1 MPSLGDY
8 LIIGVVAAVVTFV
21 ATPVVGWYRQAAQ
34 LGVHPQRTVGAHVAR
49 ARCRWAGDADR
60 LLRRAR
66 CGADARSV
74 RRLVRDQH
82 RAAGRRDRGRH
93 HLHRRLRRRHP
104 RHPAA
109 GEGDRHGPRRRGPGL
124 VRRDDV
130 LRPRAVLRRDRPL
143 VGLEAAGHR
152 AVAAG
157 DDAGDQSHR
166 RARRTRRRDRRHR
179 GRRVLPLQQPAR
191 RARPVVAAEHRSVVR
206 DHHGRA
212 VPRLPPAQLQPGADL
227 HGRRR
232 GLPPRVA
239 DGRLDERRRRAR
251 RSRTRRDSS
260 ARRSSS
266 SLRW

>member
-21 ATPVVGWYRQAAQ
+21 ATPRGRLVRQAAR
-34 LGVHPQRTVGAHVAR
+34 LGVHPQRAVGAHVAR

-74 RRLVRDQH
+74 RRVVPHQH
-82 RAAGRRDRGRH
+82 RAARRRDRRH
-93 HLHRRLRRRHP
+93 HHLPRRLHRRHP

-109 GEGDRHGPRRRGPGL
+109 GEGDRHRPRRRGPGL

-130 LRPRAVLRRDRPL
+130 LRPRAVLRRDRP
-143 VGLEAAGHR
+143 VARLEAAGHR

-166 RARRTRRRDRRHR
+166 RPRRARRRDRRHR
-179 GRRVLPLQQPAR
+179 CRRVLPLQQPAR
-191 RARPVVAAEHRSVVR
+191 RARPVVGAEHRSAVR

-227 HGRRR
+227 HGRLRR
-232 GLPPRVA
+232 LPPRVA
-239 DGRLDERRRRAR
+239 DGRLDERRRRSR
-251 RSRTRRDSS
+251 RSRTRRPSS

-266 SLRW
+266 SPRW